1 MIRIRGNAATLRD
14 IAGLLAELDELNAK
28 HGRDDDRDEMRDL
41 LRACLRMKGAR

>member
-28 HGRDDDRDEMRDL
+28 HGRDEGRDEMRDL